1 MRRVMRLSRAAREA
15 ITKQM
20 VQLEDYLRE
29 VEKLENDPWERER
42 CRNFITDYLKQME
55 GLLASAK
62 EVDEAGDNVMPVVII
77 GCRVNLQGSDGG
89 DLSVCLCS
97 PAKADIDEGDV
108 SVFSPVG
115 RAILFK
121 AVGEEVS
128 VEAPGGLFKYRI
140 KDVRFE
146 AR

>member
-1 MRRVMRLSRAAREA
+1 MRQVMRLPRAAREA
-15 ITKQM
+15 IIKQM
-20 VQLEDYLRE
+20 AQLEDYLQE
-29 VEKLENDPWERER
+29 VEKSKNDPWERER
-42 CRNFITDYLKQME
+42 CRNFITEYLKKME

-62 EVDEAGDNVMPVVII
+62 EVDEARDNAMPVVII
-77 GCRVNLQGSDGG
+77 GCRVNLLRSDGG
-89 DLSVCLCS
+89 NLSVCLCS
-97 PAKADIDEGDV
+97 PAKVDIDQGDV

-128 VEAPGGLFKYRI
+128 VEAPGGLFKYQI

-146 AR
+146 A